1 MAHGNTVVETP
12 RLAECVGEVRLLL
25 RQILSESSR
34 YCVTKKDSTT
44 SCEVLR
50 EKILDECH
58 STFTA
63 CFHAFYP
70 TNNLKW
76 SCLCELL
83 ALSDPVSTVVAR
95 FTFGQITYLLVSLS
109 DVG

>member
-1 MAHGNTVVETP
+1 MTHGTPAVETP

-34 YCVTKKDSTT
+34 YCGSKAGSQTAVGGVCAS
-44 SCEVLR
+44 LR

-58 STFTA
+58 TTFTA

-76 SCLCELL
+76 SCLCEH
-83 ALSDPVSTVVAR
+83 LSSTDSVSN
-95 FTFGQITYLLVSLS
+95 YY
-109 DVG
+109 